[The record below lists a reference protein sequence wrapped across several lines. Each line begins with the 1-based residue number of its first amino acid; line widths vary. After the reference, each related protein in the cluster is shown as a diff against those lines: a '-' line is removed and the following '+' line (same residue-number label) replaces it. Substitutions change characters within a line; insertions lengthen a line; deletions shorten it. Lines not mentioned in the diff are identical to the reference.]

1 MLTKKQKKAFK
12 LTAVLALLLGCVM
25 VVPFRTFSQEIG
37 YTLDIVVKGI
47 IIPIIILLL
56 SISAN
61 VLKYKEIKATKLRSK
76 TVNIMSYLP
85 LIIYLAALSVSTLH
99 TLLVSGEGHPASEVL
114 GVFTWGLTF
123 TVFVGI
129 LLLLIISTKLLNK
142 MVMKLEKNGTIYLDL
157 GVAVVALAIV
167 IVSIVISA
175 SYNHAFNGLE
185 FYHKGDLALL
195 IIYVAAFI
203 AFFKLC
209 SYVAKVINKDELM
222 LNANIDDIRTG
233 NAPVHVKNAEYKAAY
248 EKLRKEHEAY
258 LAANKD
264 KDLPQETDFET
275 EILDEPVQEQEV
287 EEKPVEAE
295 VVEEQPVEEQPA
307 EAPVVEEEVVE
318 DNPTEE
324 AK

>member
-56 SISAN
+56 SIGAN

-85 LIIYLAALSVSTLH
+85 MVIYLAALCVSTLH
-99 TLLVSGEGHPASEVL
+99 TLIISDSSHPASEPL

-123 TVFVGI
+123 TVVFAV
-129 LLLLIISTKLLNK
+129 LFLLIITTKILNK
-142 MVMKLEKNGTIYLDL
+142 MVMKLDKNGTVYLDL
-157 GVAVVALAIV
+157 AAGVIALAVI
-167 IVSIVISA
+167 IVSVVINA

-185 FYHKGDLALL
+185 FYYKGDLALL
-195 IIYVAAFI
+195 LIYVATFI
-203 AFFKLC
+203 AFFKLA
-209 SYVAKVINKDELM
+209 SYVCKVINNDELM
-222 LNANIDDIRTG
+222 LSANIDDIRTG
-233 NAPVHVKNAEYKAAY
+233 NAPVNVKNAEYKAAY
-248 EKLRKEHEAY
+248 EKIRNEYDTYFAT
-258 LAANKD
+258 NKD
-264 KDLPQETDFET
+264 NEALPQEET
-275 EILDEPVQEQEV
+275 EVLDEPVQEIDEVQAEETPIEEAV
-287 EEKPVEAE
+287 EEIPAE
-295 VVEEQPVEEQPA
+295 GVEEQQ
-307 EAPVVEEEVVE
+307 VEEEVE
-318 DNPTEE
+318 NNPIEE

>member
-1 MLTKKQKKAFK
+1 
-12 LTAVLALLLGCVM
+12 M

-85 LIIYLAALSVSTLH
+85 FIIYLAALSVSTLH
-99 TLLVSGEGHPASEVL
+99 TLLVSGESHSASEVL

-123 TVFVGI
+123 TVFVAI

-142 MVMKLEKNGTIYLDL
+142 MVMKLDKNGTIYFDL
-157 GVAVVALAIV
+157 GFAVITLAII

-175 SYNHAFNGLE
+175 SYNHAFKGLE

-195 IIYVAAFI
+195 IIYVLAFI

-209 SYVAKVINKDELM
+209 GYVAKVINKDELM
-222 LNANIDDIRTG
+222 LNANINDIRTG
-233 NAPVHVKNAEYKAAY
+233 DAPVHVKNAEYKAAY
-248 EKLRKEHEAY
+248 EKLKKEHEAY

-264 KDLPQETDFET
+264 KDLPQDTDFDS
-275 EILDEPVQEQEV
+275 EILDEPVQEQPVQDQGVQEEV
-287 EEKPVEAE
+287 
-295 VVEEQPVEEQPA
+295 VVEEPVHEQD
-307 EAPVVEEEVVE
+307 VQEVVE

>member
-157 GVAVVALAIV
+157 GVA
-167 IVSIVISA
+167 IVISA

-264 KDLPQETDFET
+264 KDLPQETDFEA

>member
-12 LTAVLALLLGCVM
+12 LTAVLALFLGCVM

-85 LIIYLAALSVSTLH
+85 MIVYLASLCVSTLH
-99 TLLVSGEGHPASEVL
+99 TLAVSDASHPASEPL

-123 TVFVGI
+123 TVFVGV
-129 LLLLIISTKLLNK
+129 LLLLIISTKVVNK
-142 MVMKLEKNGTIYLDL
+142 MVMKLEKTATIYFDL
-157 GVAVVALAIV
+157 GVSLIALALV
-167 IVSIVISA
+167 IVSVVVSA

-195 IIYVAAFI
+195 LIYVATFI

-209 SYVAKVINKDELM
+209 GYVRNVISNDELM

-233 NAPVHVKNAEYKAAY
+233 NAPVHVKNAEYKSAY
-248 EKLRKEHEAY
+248 EKIRKEYETYFATHKDNEA
-258 LAANKD
+258 
-264 KDLPQETDFET
+264 LPQEET
-275 EILDEPVQEQEV
+275 EILDELDEAPAEEAV
-287 EEKPVEAE
+287 EEVPAEE
-295 VVEEQPVEEQPA
+295 VVEEQQVQ
-307 EAPVVEEEVVE
+307 EEVVE